1 MTLAMPVIVLIT
13 VLNCLQQVVNLKGF
27 HAGQIGL
34 LNGEIV
40 SQKNL
45 VSLNSEIT
53 VGISFLPSSSA
64 IALGRLCH

>member
-27 HAGQIGL
+27 SAGQIGL

-40 SQKNL
+40 SQRNL
-45 VSLNSEIT
+45 ASLSSEIT

-64 IALGRLCH
+64 IALRRQWH